1 MLNLLIKNL
10 LAKNFIED
18 KTYKWYN
25 LNNNIYNYRFLSLLF
40 LMQKDKINK
49 AKKLSFSKS
58 KVIILLNKMIEK
70 IWYYNVEKGK
80 NTHYTFCFK

>member
-1 MLNLLIKNL
+1 
-10 LAKNFIED
+10 
-18 KTYKWYN
+18 
-25 LNNNIYNYRFLSLLF
+25 
-40 LMQKDKINK
+40 MQKDKINK

-70 IWYYNVEKGK
+70 IWYYKVEKGK